1 MNEEAVIDLADPI
14 ILKSQVYKSITSI
27 LSSTFIF
34 FWKVQGRLWNVEW
47 YDRNFLKKEYV
58 YDNTITPNLTLACKI
73 K

>member
-14 ILKSQVYKSITSI
+14 ILKSQVYKSIASI